1 MTLCYTF
8 AVNTN
13 RLPLLMG
20 ALLLLAGCDRKDDIR
35 AYDAPKDPPS
45 AAPAMAAATPAAT
58 SASGDIHW
66 TAPPSWKSAPP
77 GAMNLA
83 AYTVSENPPLKMTVS
98 QIRATGAPAA
108 TILAN
113 VNRWEGQLGL
123 PPTPEAGIAKVAVP
137 AQVNGRELY
146 NIDLSGPNG
155 RMLAALIPDGANA
168 WTLKMMG
175 PADVV
180 APHKSE
186 FDEVVKTVHFD
197 AAAAPA
203 ATAPPTDAPP
213 ADPAQSAKIPGVAAY
228 TLPEGW
234 QVDPRPRPM
243 REATLIV
250 NGNNGKGEVV
260 VTRFGASSLSDLGAN
275 INRWRGQVN
284 LPPGDA
290 AAHPPQPLSLAQGPA
305 SIREFTGP
313 ESDGPNRK
321 RQFVAVV
328 QLPGAD
334 AIWFFRFVGPYDGVT
349 QGKPA
354 FESFVKSLKFD
365 EK

>member
-1 MTLCYTF
+1 M
-8 AVNTN
+8 VNTN
-13 RLPLLMG
+13 RLTLLLG
-20 ALLLLAGCDRKDDIR
+20 ALLLVAGCDRKEDIR
-35 AYDAPKDPPS
+35 AYDAPKDPPPS
-45 AAPAMAAATPAAT
+45 APAMAAAPTNAD
-58 SASGDIHW
+58 SGDIHW
-66 TAPPSWKSAPP
+66 TAPPSWKPAPP

-83 AYTVSENPPLKMTVS
+83 AYTVNENPPLKMTVS
-98 QIRATGAPAA
+98 QIRSAGAPAA

-123 PPTPEAGIAKVAVP
+123 PPTPESGIARVAIP
-137 AQVNGRELY
+137 AQINGREVY

-155 RMLAALIPDGANA
+155 RMLAALLPDGDKA

-197 AAAAPA
+197 APPTAPA
-203 ATAPPTDAPP
+203 ATATANDAPP
-213 ADPAQSAKIPGVAAY
+213 AAPAQTARIPGIAAY

-234 QVDPRPRPM
+234 QVDPRQRPM

-250 NGNNGKGEVV
+250 NGNNGRGEVV

-290 AAHPPQPLSLAQGPA
+290 AAHPPQPLSLPQGPA
-305 SIREFTGP
+305 SIRDFAGP

-328 QLPGAD
+328 QLPNAD

-349 QGKPA
+349 QGRPA